1 MIPIWLA
8 PVATPRA
15 WRFPGLLLLTA
26 LLVSA
31 CAAPRST
38 SSGASSGSGSSAT
51 ASSPPG
57 ASGRLQVVTTILPI
71 TLFTRAVGGTCAS
84 VTPLMAAGTSPH
96 DFQAR
101 PADVATLRQAAVLVK
116 NGLGMEGFLEK
127 LVSAADNPR
136 LQVVD
141 SSVGVATLEAPEVSQ
156 GHDHGHDHDHGHAH
170 GPVNPHIWLD
180 PLRAVQ
186 QVEAIRDGL
195 VKADPGCAEGYRRN
209 AAAYTAALRRLHSE
223 LASQLQPYRGRGF
236 VAFHDVAPYFAERFG
251 LRAAFLVDVPQL
263 NPSPA
268 DLQRVAAVVKA
279 DNLKALL
286 SEPQQERSVYS
297 ALARDLGVGLSVFDP
312 LETATAQAAGDP
324 DHYLSVMRRN
334 AANLIQAFGG

>member
-1 MIPIWLA
+1 MIPIWLVPLA
-8 PVATPRA
+8 APRA
-15 WRFPGLLLLTA
+15 WRFPGLLVLTA
-26 LLVSA
+26 LLASA
-31 CAAPRST
+31 CAAPRPT
-38 SSGASSGSGSSAT
+38 SSGAS
-51 ASSPPG
+51 
-57 ASGRLQVVTTILPI
+57 SGRLQVVTTILPI

-141 SSVGVATLEAPEVSQ
+141 SSVGVATLETPEASQ
-156 GHDHGHDHDHGHAH
+156 GHDHGQDHDHGHAH

-286 SEPQQERSVYS
+286 SEPQQERPVYS
-297 ALARDLGVGLSVFDP
+297 ALASDLGVGLSVFDP
-312 LETATAQAAGDP
+312 LETASAQDAGDP

>member
-1 MIPIWLA
+1 MLVFAALFAALLA
-8 PVATPRA
+8 AACAGPRA
-15 WRFPGLLLLTA
+15 I
-26 LLVSA
+26 
-31 CAAPRST
+31 T
-38 SSGASSGSGSSAT
+38 SGSGASSSASSGESSGSPA
-51 ASSPPG
+51 AG
-57 ASGRLQVVTTILPI
+57 SGRLQVVTTFLPI
-71 TLFTRAVGGTCAS
+71 TLFTRAVAGDCAT
-84 VTPLMAAGTSPH
+84 VTPLIPAGTSPH

-101 PADVATLRQAAVLVK
+101 PADVVTLRQAAVLVK

-127 LVSAADNPR
+127 LIAAADNPR

-141 SSVGVATLEAPEVSQ
+141 SSAGVATLENPEAAG
-156 GHDHGHDHDHGHAH
+156 GHGHSHGHDHAH

-180 PLRAVQ
+180 PLRAAQ

-209 AAAYTAALRRLHSE
+209 AAAYGAALRRLQVE
-223 LASQLQPYRGRGF
+223 LAGQLQPYRGKGF

-279 DNLKALL
+279 NNLQALL
-286 SEPQQERSVYS
+286 SEPQQERPVFS
-297 ALARDLGVGLSVFDP
+297 ALARDLGVAISVFDP
-312 LETATAQAAGDP
+312 LETASPQASGDP
-324 DHYLSVMRRN
+324 DLYLSVMRRN

>member
-1 MIPIWLA
+1 VP
-8 PVATPRA
+8 
-15 WRFPGLLLLTA
+15 
-26 LLVSA
+26 
-31 CAAPRST
+31 
-38 SSGASSGSGSSAT
+38 
-51 ASSPPG
+51 
-57 ASGRLQVVTTILPI
+57 
-71 TLFTRAVGGTCAS
+71 
-84 VTPLMAAGTSPH
+84 
-96 DFQAR
+96 
-101 PADVATLRQAAVLVK
+101 
-116 NGLGMEGFLEK
+116 
-127 LVSAADNPR
+127 
-136 LQVVD
+136 
-141 SSVGVATLEAPEVSQ
+141 EASQ

-286 SEPQQERSVYS
+286 SEPQQERPVYS

-312 LETATAQAAGDP
+312 LETSSAQDAGDP